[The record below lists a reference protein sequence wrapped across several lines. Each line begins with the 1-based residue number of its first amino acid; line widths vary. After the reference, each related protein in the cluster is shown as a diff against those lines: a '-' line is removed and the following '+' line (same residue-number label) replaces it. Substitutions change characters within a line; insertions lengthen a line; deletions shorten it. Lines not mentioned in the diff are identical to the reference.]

1 MLYSPTVHSSRSSL
15 KMQTKMTRLCMSVR
29 SYNQT
34 HYSYYES
41 VKLLSVMSAVIHT
54 LAPFT
59 CLGWLSLIQQ
69 STWQFV
75 RMNNEAVIHSRPQF
89 RNSQS
94 VLGWHSFHISA
105 LSPVSQRPVTN
116 KRKNLRRL
124 RIYWLYEDVY
134 CYVLEKSCF
143 ICPIISED
151 WITVRVHWSWCQ
163 MVALRY

>member
-1 MLYSPTVHSSRSSL
+1 MLYSPTVHSSL

-41 VKLLSVMSAVIHT
+41 VKLLSIMSAVIHT

-94 VLGWHSFHISA
+94 VLGWHSFHMSA

-116 KRKNLRRL
+116 KRKNPKALGDL
-124 RIYWLYEDVY
+124 L
-134 CYVLEKSCF
+134 
-143 ICPIISED
+143 
-151 WITVRVHWSWCQ
+151 
-163 MVALRY
+163 ALRGCLLLCFRKMVFHLSNYIWRLNHWQSALKLVPNGSS